1 MPRTIKITNEYKE
14 NDGLTPNLQVCI
26 RMCFKHCLKLMII
39 GGISHYF
46 VRENERSLHIY
57 NLCKIKKYFPQWINC
72 GLDKCAPEAV
82 PQLLHPNSINSSS
95 AICSQARLFS
105 PPPKLAHC
113 ESVEGHIQKISFCVG
128 AMHKGVTITNKT
140 RLRKKRRPNRTRRNW
155 SIKKR
160 GLSSTAYHCLCN
172 LTVF

>member
-26 RMCFKHCLKLMII
+26 RMCFKHCLKPMII
-39 GGISHYF
+39 GGFRTILQGKMEGLCTF
-46 VRENERSLHIY
+46 I
-57 NLCKIKKYFPQWINC
+57 CKIKKYFPQWINC
-72 GLDKCAPEAV
+72 ELDKCAPEAV